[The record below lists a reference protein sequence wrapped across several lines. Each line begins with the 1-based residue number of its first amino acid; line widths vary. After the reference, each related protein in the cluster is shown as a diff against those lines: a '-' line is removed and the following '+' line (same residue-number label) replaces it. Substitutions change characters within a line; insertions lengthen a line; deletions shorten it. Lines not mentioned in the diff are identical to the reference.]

1 MKLLPPLLACVLSLS
16 ACERGEQD
24 AKNAAEPAPSRT
36 CARDGTMYEMK
47 ACASDDLGR
56 ERARMQRYLE
66 AAAVR
71 ARENDEESVKY
82 GPRTRQTALLSE
94 SQRAWQAYVD
104 SRCAVWLPDGSGG
117 TMGGLFYASCVTQ
130 ATRQRTHDIWGDYLT
145 YMADSTPPV
154 LPEPVLTVF
163 EEQEAAAQRP

>member
-1 MKLLPPLLACVLSLS
+1 
-16 ACERGEQD
+16 
-24 AKNAAEPAPSRT
+24 
-36 CARDGTMYEMK
+36 MYEIK
-47 ACASDDLGR
+47 VCAGDDLER
-56 ERARMQRYLE
+56 EQARMRRYLE

-71 ARENDEESVKY
+71 ALENDEASVKY
-82 GPRTRQTALLSE
+82 GPRTRKAALLSE
-94 SQRAWQAYVD
+94 SQQAWQAYVD

-154 LPEPVLTVF
+154 LPEPVRTIG
-163 EEQEAAAQRP
+163 EDREAAGLN